1 MFIWLL
7 VFLGCGGRSED
18 TTSWGLIIGTVFFS
32 VIYNFSR
39 FFEFRVQ
46 SLTEEWM
53 FSNVTGQFLHMDPK
67 SQLGK
72 VNIFWECEKIW
83 RNLPHKFDLSQKS
96 QTLLFYI
103 FKIQNSNRSFESSC
117 WMQTYKVLFFSV
129 SKSEL
134 ILID

>member
-46 SLTEEWM
+46 NLTEEWM

-67 SQLGK
+67 SQIG
-72 VNIFWECEKIW
+72 I
-83 RNLPHKFDLSQKS
+83 KS
-96 QTLLFYI
+96 QYI
-103 FKIQNSNRSFESSC
+103 LR
-117 WMQTYKVLFFSV
+117 V
-129 SKSEL
+129 
-134 ILID
+134 